1 MNTNLYD
8 RDGFVLKEVPIRT
21 DEDRHACMRMLL
33 AKDRHMTLCRSEYS
47 EEHIRAY
54 VEHGTAFLYY
64 HPVGDIETMVCFAI
78 VKQKKRVLDILLVC
92 AAPNT
97 QNFGTMI
104 AYAIYAYAI
113 MKKCKKLYAAP
124 RTERLRAT
132 FMHYGFTHLRGV
144 RGIDEVFEKNGD
156 YDDNTAYKVYTPC
169 RTKPYAPPQS
179 RPTSIDTHQCTQ
191 FAVARRQ
198 QLYRRVRG
206 GAFNSAVD
214 ISESKVWEAGQPAPT
229 QPPSLHSGSAS
240 VL

>member
-8 RDGFVLKEVPIRT
+8 RDGFVLKELPIRT

-54 VEHGTAFLYY
+54 VEEGTAFLYY

-113 MKKCKKLYAAP
+113 VKKCKKLYAAP

-132 FMHYGFTHLRGV
+132 FMHYGFIHLRGV
-144 RGIDEVFEKNGD
+144 RGIDEVFEK
-156 YDDNTAYKVYTPC
+156 TVTTMTIP
-169 RTKPYAPPQS
+169 RTKS
-179 RPTSIDTHQCTQ
+179 T
-191 FAVARRQ
+191 RR
-198 QLYRRVRG
+198 
-206 GAFNSAVD
+206 
-214 ISESKVWEAGQPAPT
+214 AGQNRTRRRNRDPRQSIHINARSA
-229 QPPSLHSGSAS
+229 QLHAGSNYTD
-240 VL
+240 V